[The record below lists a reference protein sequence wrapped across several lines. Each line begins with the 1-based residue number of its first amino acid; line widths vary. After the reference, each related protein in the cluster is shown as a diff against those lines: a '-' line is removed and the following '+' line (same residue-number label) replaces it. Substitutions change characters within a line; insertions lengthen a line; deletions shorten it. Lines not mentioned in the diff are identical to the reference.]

1 LFAEN
6 APARHQHDTEERK
19 ATMLDDQFHVY
30 DTTLRD
36 GAQQEGLNLTVADK
50 LVIARHLDRLGV
62 GFIEGGWP
70 GAIPKDTE
78 FFRRAQAE
86 LSLTHAT
93 LAAFGSTRK
102 AGVIAADD
110 PQVAALRESRA
121 PVVTLVAKSH
131 DRHVELALRTTL
143 DENLAMIADTV
154 RHLRAEGQRVF
165 LDAEHFFDGY
175 RANPAYAL
183 ECVRAAAEAGAD
195 VIALCDTNG
204 GMMPTELADIVHH
217 VAEATQARLGIH
229 CHDDTGCGVANTL
242 VAVEAGVT
250 HVQGTANGYGER
262 AGNANLFSVVAGLQL
277 KKGKQVLDGA
287 GITEMTRIAH
297 AISEVTNVA
306 PDTHQPY
313 VGLSAFAHKA
323 GLHASAI
330 RVDPML
336 YQHIDPAQVGND
348 MRMLVSDM
356 AGRASVELKGRELG
370 FDLSGDKEVIARVT
384 DRVKDLEARG
394 YSFEA
399 ADASFELLLRDE
411 LAGERKR
418 HFTVESWRVIVERR
432 EDGPVTSEATV
443 RLLAKGERVVAVGEG
458 NGPVNALDRA
468 LRAALEQTF
477 PELASLELTD
487 YKVRILE
494 GSAGTGAITRV
505 LIESS
510 NAEGDTWST
519 VGVDENVI
527 SASWHALEEAV
538 TYGLLR
544 AGRVPE

>member
-1 LFAEN
+1 
-6 APARHQHDTEERK
+6 
-19 ATMLDDQFHVY
+19 MLDDQFHVY

-86 LSLTHAT
+86 LSLEHAT

-102 AGVIAADD
+102 AGVAAADD

-143 DENLAMIADTV
+143 DENLKMIADTV

-175 RANPAYAL
+175 RSNPGYAL

-204 GMMPTELADIVHH
+204 GMMPDELADIVHH
-217 VAEATQARLGIH
+217 VAEATRVRWASTATTTPAAAWRTPWSPSRLASPTCRAPRTATASGRQREPVQRRRGTAAQEGQAGARRRGH
-229 CHDDTGCGVANTL
+229 QGDDT
-242 VAVEAGVT
+242 
-250 HVQGTANGYGER
+250 
-262 AGNANLFSVVAGLQL
+262 
-277 KKGKQVLDGA
+277 
-287 GITEMTRIAH
+287 IAH
-297 AISEVTNVA
+297 AISEVTNVT

-370 FDLSGDKEVIARVT
+370 FDLSGDKEVIGRVT
-384 DRVKDLEARG
+384 NRVKDLEAKG

-432 EDGPVTSEATV
+432 ADGTVTSEATV
-443 RLLAKGERVVAVGEG
+443 RLEAKGERVVAVGEG

-505 LIESS
+505 PSS
-510 NAEGDTWST
+510 RATPRATPGRR
-519 VGVDENVI
+519 
-527 SASWHALEEAV
+527 SAW
-538 TYGLLR
+538 TR
-544 AGRVPE
+544 T

>member
-1 LFAEN
+1 
-6 APARHQHDTEERK
+6 
-19 ATMLDDQFHVY
+19 MLDDQFHVY

-36 GAQQEGLNLTVADK
+36 GAQQEGLNLSVADK
-50 LVIARHLDRLGV
+50 LVIARHLDTLGV

-78 FFRRAQAE
+78 FFRRAQSE
-86 LSLTHAT
+86 LSLGNAT

-102 AGVIAADD
+102 AGVKAADD
-110 PQVAALRESRA
+110 AQVAALRESRA

-143 DENLAMIADTV
+143 EENLKMIADTV

-204 GMMPTELADIVHH
+204 GMMPTELGDIVRD
-217 VAEATQARLGIH
+217 VAGATGARLGIH

-242 VAVEAGVT
+242 VAVEAGVS

-277 KKGKQVLDGA
+277 KKGQRVMAGDG
-287 GITEMTRIAH
+287 IREMARIAH
-297 AISEVTNVA
+297 AISEVTNVT

-313 VGLSAFAHKA
+313 VGVSAFAHKA

-336 YQHIDPAQVGND
+336 YQHIDPALVGND

-370 FDLSGDKEVIARVT
+370 FDLSGEAAVIGRVT
-384 DRVKDLEARG
+384 DRVKELEAQG

-418 HFTVESWRVIVERR
+418 HFTVESWRVIVEQR
-432 EDGPVTSEATV
+432 EDGAVTSEATV
-443 RLLAKGERVVAVGEG
+443 RLTAKGERVVAVGEG

-468 LRAALEQTF
+468 LRSALEQTF
-477 PELASLELTD
+477 PELATLELTD

-510 NAEGDTWST
+510 DSEGGSWST

-538 TYGLLR
+538 SYGLLR
-544 AGRVPE
+544 AGRIPD